1 MVSGYLTLPI
11 IIFLVAIA
19 TYVLMQDPRS
29 GLNRLFGWYC
39 GVSVLINILGL
50 LRLTATAPALIRWST
65 VLLGPLVALASVAL
79 VLLVLALFIPQRY
92 TDRTARRLILLPY
105 VLAVVALALDGL
117 LGLRLVYADPLLA
130 TPREALVA
138 GGAARIVLSAY
149 FLLGQIFPIAVSAV
163 ALRRERPSR
172 RGPALAL
179 LAGLLI
185 SALLSSL
192 TPVFSLPTLAYFGQ
206 VPLYLAF
213 GWIVL
218 RSQIFRPSS
227 VALQT
232 AIESL
237 PDGVLILDDLR
248 RVRYCNPAA
257 RGLLGAD
264 PTREQAPFA
273 RALEQ
278 ADLHDMSGHK
288 DGLVER
294 RRLVRGRASPITFE
308 ARETLVRDEREV
320 SSIVVLRDISAAEQQ
335 ASALDQLRA
344 VLEQRKTEL
353 DAFQIAIRQRDEV
366 IAGLSLPLIPIADG
380 VLVLPLIG
388 SFDIR
393 RSDLLMRRLL
403 EQIESEH
410 PQTILMDL
418 TGITSFDES
427 LANSLSQTIEGARL
441 MGARVALCG
450 VRPDLAESILHE
462 QIDLRDVGIYSTLQ
476 IGVRAISR

>member
-1 MVSGYLTLPI
+1 MVSAYLTLPV

-19 TYVLMQDPRS
+19 TYVLMQDLRS

-50 LRLTATAPALIRWST
+50 IRLTSVEPAAVRWST
-65 VLLGPLVALASVAL
+65 MLLGPIVALANVLL
-79 VLLVLALFIPQRY
+79 VLLVLALFIPRRY
-92 TDRTARRLILLPY
+92 ADQTARRLIVLPY
-105 VLAVVALALDGL
+105 LLAVLALTLDGL
-117 LGLRLVYADPLLA
+117 LDLRLVYIDPLL
-130 TPREALVA
+130 PGSREALVG
-138 GGAARIVLSAY
+138 GGAGRVVLSVY
-149 FLLGQIFPIAVSAV
+149 FLLGQIFPVATAAV
-163 ALRRERPSR
+163 ALRRERPGR

-179 LAGLLI
+179 LAGM
-185 SALLSSL
+185 LLSGALAGVS
-192 TPVFSLPTLAYFGQ
+192 PVLGIPTLAYFGQ
-206 VPLYLAF
+206 LPLYLAF

-218 RSQIFRPSS
+218 RYQFFRPSS

-264 PTREQAPFA
+264 PTREQTPFA
-273 RALEQ
+273 LALEQ
-278 ADLHDMSGHK
+278 ADLHDLSQRK

-308 ARETLVRDEREV
+308 ASETLVRDEREV
-320 SSIVVLRDISAAEQQ
+320 SSIVILRDISAAEQQ

-410 PQTILMDL
+410 PQIILMDL

-476 IGVRAISR
+476 IGVRAIGR